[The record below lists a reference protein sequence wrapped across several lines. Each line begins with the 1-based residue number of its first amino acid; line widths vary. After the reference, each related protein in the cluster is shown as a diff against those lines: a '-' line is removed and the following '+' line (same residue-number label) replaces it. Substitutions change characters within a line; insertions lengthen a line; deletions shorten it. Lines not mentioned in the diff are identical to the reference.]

1 MAEKRPHV
9 ALVINPV
16 AGLGGT
22 MALKG
27 SDGGLAQRAR
37 DLGARP
43 HAEGRVR
50 AALAELCEGAGDID
64 WVCASGPMGEDALR
78 QCGAA
83 PRLLHHASMP
93 TSPEDTRVAAAAAAD
108 SGADLL
114 LFAGGDGTARDV
126 LAGAGDRV
134 PVLGIPAG
142 VKMHSAVFAM
152 TPRSAGAAARRFLQA
167 GAPERFTALREVMD
181 RELTAEG
188 EPASAPTLY
197 GHLTTLQMP
206 SLVQAAKATTGGAGD
221 GAVMAALPALAREM
235 KAFDVALLGPGATLA
250 ALKRELGI
258 EPTLLGVDMTVA
270 GGGVIRDAREDQ
282 IWEQVQGRDIGLA
295 LGVIGGQG
303 FLLGRGNQQ
312 LSARILRLIPRD
324 NFRVIA
330 SAEKLISLP
339 GSQLLVDTGDDA
351 VDNMLCGHL
360 PVITGPRRRT
370 VCPVVVGT
378 TPEDEREEREAR
390 PAATEA
396 PQA

>member
-1 MAEKRPHV
+1 MAKKRLRV

-16 AGLGGT
+16 AGLGGC

-27 SDGGLAQRAR
+27 SDGDLARRAR

-43 HAEGRVR
+43 HAGRRVS
-50 AALAELCEGAGDID
+50 AALAELRDGVGDID
-64 WVCASGPMGEDALR
+64 WCCASGPMGEEALR
-78 QCGAA
+78 RLGAA
-83 PRLLHHASMP
+83 PRLLHRASSP
-93 TSPEDTRVAAAAAAD
+93 TSAEDTRLAAAAAAD
-108 SGADLL
+108 SGVDLL

-142 VKMHSAVFAM
+142 VKMHSAVFAV
-152 TPRSAGAAARRFLQA
+152 TPRSAGTAARRFLQA
-167 GAPERFTALREVMD
+167 GAPARFTAPREVMD
-181 RELTAEG
+181 RELTAAG

-197 GHLTTLQMP
+197 GYLTTLQMP
-206 SLVQAAKATTGGAGD
+206 SLVQAAKAVTGGGGD

-235 KAFDVALLGPGATLA
+235 RTFDVALLGPGATLA

-258 EPTLLGVDMTVA
+258 EATLLGVDVLLA
-270 GGGVIRDAREDQ
+270 DGVQIRDAREDQ
-282 IWEQVQGRDIGLA
+282 IWEVAQGRRVGLA

-324 NFRVIA
+324 DFRIIA
-330 SAEKLISLP
+330 SAEKLIALP
-339 GSQLLVDTGDDA
+339 GSRLLVDTGDDA
-351 VDNMLCGHL
+351 VDRMLCGYL

-370 VCPVVVGT
+370 VCPVVVGAADDDRKT
-378 TPEDEREEREAR
+378 QPQ
-390 PAATEA
+390 ATEA
-396 PQA
+396 PGA